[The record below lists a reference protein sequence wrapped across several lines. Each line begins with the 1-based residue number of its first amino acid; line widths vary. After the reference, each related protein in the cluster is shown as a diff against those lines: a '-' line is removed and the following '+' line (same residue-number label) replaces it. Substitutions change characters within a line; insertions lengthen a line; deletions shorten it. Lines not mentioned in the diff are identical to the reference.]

1 MNFLPLPH
9 GHGAFR
15 PTFSNSLLTF
25 GCGGASATLALPVGA
40 DVDSVVFG
48 GAVATA
54 GFAPAALAS
63 ALLGAPISTVL
74 IVFELTHDYN
84 ITLGVM
90 AAAAFASTFM
100 QLGEHSSFF
109 RWQLARRSV
118 NLSGGRDISL
128 LMTRRVEDLISDAF
142 LQAEPGIT
150 AGQLESKLGWE
161 RHRLVMFVDEEGA
174 FQGSVTLAN
183 LISHAIEHGMDST
196 AMDAAF
202 DADYAI
208 TPDANIV
215 TAVQIMAKRQVEYV
229 PVVSRRRASKPELLG
244 IVVKSELLAEHYDV
258 VKRAREDEFGI
269 T

>member
-1 MNFLPLPH
+1 M
-9 GHGAFR
+9 GSEMCIR
-15 PTFSNSLLTF
+15 
-25 GCGGASATLALPVGA
+25 
-40 DVDSVVFG
+40 DS
-48 GAVATA
+48 
-54 GFAPAALAS
+54 
-63 ALLGAPISTVL
+63 
-74 IVFELTHDYN
+74 
-84 ITLGVM
+84 
-90 AAAAFASTFM
+90 ASTFM